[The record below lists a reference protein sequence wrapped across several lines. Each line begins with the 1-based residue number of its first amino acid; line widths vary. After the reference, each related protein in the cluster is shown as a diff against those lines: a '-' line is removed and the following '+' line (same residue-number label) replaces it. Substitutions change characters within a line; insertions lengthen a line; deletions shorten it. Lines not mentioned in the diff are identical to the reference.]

1 MILAG
6 DIGGTS
12 TRLGFFKIDGKRLTA
27 GVESVF
33 ASREHKSLEDIVA
46 AFVSEHGLP
55 VEHACFGI
63 AAPVRNG
70 RCEGV
75 NLPWVVDGRQLAAL
89 LGLQAVGLINDL
101 EANGYGIGA
110 LEASDF
116 LVLNEGAP
124 GASGNA
130 AVIAAGTGLGEA
142 GLYWD
147 GADYRPIAT
156 EGGHSDFAPRNELE
170 IELLRYLQA
179 RFAHVSW
186 ERVLSGPGLL
196 NIYMFLRD
204 TGRGEE
210 PGWLADAIRER
221 DAAAVISGAA
231 MEGRSPL
238 CAQALDLFVSF
249 YGAEAGN
256 LALKFLATG
265 GVFVGGGIAPKI
277 IGKLKDSTFMSA
289 VVSKGRL
296 KPLLDAIPVRVI
308 LNDKAA
314 LLGAARCAALRARLL

>member
-6 DIGGTS
+6 DIGGTN
-12 TRLGFFKIDGKRLTA
+12 TRLGLFKIDGKRLTA
-27 GVESVF
+27 AVEGVFV
-33 ASREHKSLEDIVA
+33 SRDHKSLEEIVA
-46 AFVSEHGLP
+46 AFVSQHGLT
-55 VEHACFGI
+55 VEHACFGV
-63 AAPVRNG
+63 AGPVRNG

-75 NLPWVVDGRQLAAL
+75 NLPWVADERELARA
-89 LGLQAVGLINDL
+89 LGLEAVGLINDL
-101 EANGYGIGA
+101 EATGYGISA

-130 AVIAAGTGLGEA
+130 AIIAAGTGLGEA
-142 GLYWD
+142 GLYWN
-147 GADYRPIAT
+147 GADYLPIAS
-156 EGGHSDFAPRNELE
+156 EGGHADFAPRNALE

-179 RFAHVSW
+179 RFTHVSW
-186 ERVLSGPGLL
+186 ERVVSGPGLF
-196 NIYMFLRD
+196 NIYKFLRD
-204 TGRGEE
+204 PGRGEE
-210 PGWLADAIRER
+210 PDWLANAIRDR
-221 DAAAVISGAA
+221 DAAAVISEAA
-231 MEGRSPL
+231 LEGRSPL

-256 LALKFLATG
+256 LALKFLAAG
-265 GVFVGGGIAPKI
+265 GIFVGGGIAPRI

-289 VVSKGRL
+289 FVSKGRL
-296 KPLLDAIPVRVI
+296 NSLLEAIPVRVI